1 MRKLT
6 LKPLQCSSDSAVQS
20 IEDTRTRAHRQICD
34 LICDPAAHSRPVNI
48 AYCSMIVAPNKGTLS
63 RSNSKAKPLTL
74 PSVGGNLLTD
84 MSLCVVTPSQL
95 IERHEVAV
103 SSAPEVVLIGFP
115 RREKT
120 AGH

>member
-1 MRKLT
+1 
-6 LKPLQCSSDSAVQS
+6 
-20 IEDTRTRAHRQICD
+20 
-34 LICDPAAHSRPVNI
+34 
-48 AYCSMIVAPNKGTLS
+48 MIVAPNKGTLS
-63 RSNSKAKPLTL
+63 RSNSKAKPLAL
-74 PSVGGNLLTD
+74 PSVGGHLRTD
-84 MSLCVVTPSQL
+84 MPLCVVTPSQL